1 MHQKERER
9 ERERE
14 KKKKKRRF
22 ERSESGWFDSRV
34 KEEDDEDEGIIMMM
48 RERLNS
54 MLRNVRRGNI

>member
-9 ERERE
+9 EREK

-34 KEEDDEDEGIIMMM
+34 KEEADEDEGRIMMK
-48 RERLNS
+48 ERLNS

>member
-9 ERERE
+9 EREK

>member
-34 KEEDDEDEGIIMMM
+34 KEEDDEDEGRIMMK
-48 RERLNS
+48 ERLNS